1 MGHSQLQERFGKKRV
16 EGYHDIHVKT
26 YSWVDDKVQEKM
38 DLRTEIQY
46 EGVAFSELLEAM
58 LALHPVKLP
67 MIVTEDHGVSARL
80 GTTSHVEGKFDHE
93 AMVGEEMT
101 ADFLAKELVQL
112 RMVARAQV
120 EKLGVNENR
129 RVYLDTTKNG
139 RAAVQ

>member
-1 MGHSQLQERFGKKRV
+1 ME
-16 EGYHDIHVKT
+16 
-26 YSWVDDKVQEKM
+26 
-38 DLRTEIQY
+38 LRTEIQY
-46 EGVAFSELLEAM
+46 EGVGFSELSEAI
-58 LALHPVKLP
+58 LALHPSKLP

-80 GTTSHVEGKFDHE
+80 GTTSHVEGQFHHE

-139 RAAVQ
+139 RAAVQREFGGLNLEWIPIQGNKDFLEFVTKHVKYGSDEL